1 MLACIRRLQ
10 QGTVVVGT
18 LVLLVLLSIASPAN
32 AVSSY
37 SYYGTYTPIQKC
49 EEVGRD
55 LVYSRTATS
64 WICNRNRNNKK
75 FFDLKVRYRNQPH

>member
-1 MLACIRRLQ
+1 MENGCRGDL
-10 QGTVVVGT
+10 GST
-18 LVLLVLLSIASPAN
+18 
-32 AVSSY
+32 SSTKHRITGKCGVHY